1 MKSIL
6 KVALLLSVTCLL
18 NAQAPRRAPGFSLPD
33 LKLEQHD
40 LIDLRGKVVLL
51 DFIQTGCPAC
61 RVLSGALEE
70 VKAKFGDKVAVLTIV
85 TPPDNQ
91 ATVARFVSN
100 FNVSTP
106 VLFDCGQVTASY
118 VQVMPDNPQVH
129 FPHLFIVDREGM
141 IRSHSTSES
150 NPVEFESKALIAQ
163 VEQLLPSG
171 PTQRSK

>member
-1 MKSIL
+1 
-6 KVALLLSVTCLL
+6 
-18 NAQAPRRAPGFSLPD
+18 
-33 LKLEQHD
+33 
-40 LIDLRGKVVLL
+40 
-51 DFIQTGCPAC
+51 
-61 RVLSGALEE
+61 

-100 FNVSTP
+100 LNVSTP

-118 VQVMPDNPQVH
+118 MQVMPDNPQVH

-150 NPVEFESKALIAQ
+150 NPVEFESKTLIGQ
-163 VEQLLPSG
+163 VEQLLQPV
-171 PTQRSK
+171 PAKRSK